1 MHEMHHVHGFHG
13 KHNTVNKATSSVYE
27 ELKAQSDLPQL
38 QLQKTIEFLISE
50 SAEFRAEW
58 TKLGDTALRVI
69 LYGDGITPGNVLA
82 HQNKRKCWVWYISF
96 MEFGPLLLSREE
108 FWLPI
113 AVHPVAVVRATPAGI
128 SGLTASILKVLDLGS
143 PLVVMGRS
151 YRMELYAILAD
162 EEGLNSMWHT
172 KGALPSFFFGFTCG
186 VDRPLLF
193 QLRCFLPDL
202 IAVLI
207 AHHVLYMT
215 CSGSHADSFEAV
227 WVRMSACVGPQLQ
240 TMLGSFCS
248 GCSRPF
254 SEMQQLLRSARLTK
268 CIA

>member
-1 MHEMHHVHGFHG
+1 M
-13 KHNTVNKATSSVYE
+13 NKAQSFVYE

-38 QLQKTIEFLISE
+38 QLQKTIEFLVSE
-50 SAEFRAEW
+50 STEFRAEW
-58 TKLGDTALRVI
+58 TKLSQSDTPLRLI

-82 HQNKRKCWVWYISF
+82 HQNKRKCWVWYLSF

-113 AVHPVAVVRATPAGI
+113 AVHPSAVCNAMPAGI

-172 KGALPSFFFGFTCG
+172 KGALPFFFFGFTCGICFSCG

-193 QLRCFLPDL
+193 QLQCFLSGS
-202 IAVLI
+202 IAVLT
-207 AHHVLYMT
+207 AHHVLSMT
-215 CSGSHADSFEAV
+215 CSGSRADSFEAV
-227 WVRMSACVGPQLQ
+227 RVRLPACVGPQLQ

-248 GCSRPF
+248 GCSHPF
-254 SEMQQLLRSARLTK
+254 AEMHQLLRSARLSK
-268 CIA
+268 CMV